1 MPTTAPALLQAAAA
15 APAASAVG
23 GYGASLLQS
32 LLALAAVCL
41 LAWVVLRWI
50 SARGLP
56 GLAPL
61 PGARGPRRLEVVE
74 RLPLDGKRALWL
86 VRADGRTLLV
96 GTGEGGAP
104 ALLGDWAGG
113 AEGEVGCAE
122 AAASGPRDDA
132 GAAAPGATTRRA

>member
-41 LAWVVLRWI
+41 LAWVVLRGV
-50 SARGLP
+50 SARGLV
-56 GLAPL
+56 GLTPL

-104 ALLGDWAGG
+104 ALLGDWDGG
-113 AEGEVGCAE
+113 SGGDVGRAD
-122 AAASGPRDDA
+122 AAAPRDDDVPAASGS
-132 GAAAPGATTRRA
+132 TTRRA